1 MITPFKSSTNSD
13 TDTSGNLENTPDSTV
28 TPHFSAT
35 DNSDK
40 SNDTIVRDME
50 KMSKQK
56 DDLPKPMT
64 VAEEI
69 KMNVDRKK
77 SELKSETGGN
87 FIDAYTNKES
97 SPEVRKF
104 MVCNVLFMVFYRISW
119 PNLRNIF

>member
-1 MITPFKSSTNSD
+1 MITLCKVNSTNSD
-13 TDTSGNLENTPDSTV
+13 TETSGNLENTPDSTV

-40 SNDTIVRDME
+40 SNDTIVRNME

-56 DDLPKPMT
+56 DDLPKPMA
-64 VAEEI
+64 VVGEI
-69 KMNVDRKK
+69 KMNVDGKK

-87 FIDAYTNKES
+87 FFDAYTNKKS

-104 MVCNVLFMVFYRISW
+104 MI
-119 PNLRNIF
+119 